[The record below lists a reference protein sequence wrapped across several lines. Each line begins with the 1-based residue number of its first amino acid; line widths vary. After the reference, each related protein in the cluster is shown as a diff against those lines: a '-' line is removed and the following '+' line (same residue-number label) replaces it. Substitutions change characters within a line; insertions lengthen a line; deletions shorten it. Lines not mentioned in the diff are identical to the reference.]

1 MADHIQ
7 CENILMSERGV
18 FEVQAGKQVDGVLR
32 ADIDLLRVAY
42 ATGAN
47 RPFLEGIMGAVL
59 FAAGLKGLWLC
70 FQSIK
75 GFRYYA
81 VLLALGIIGAA
92 MLWDV
97 LQRRYVL
104 YVRARSG
111 RVHKLSFS
119 VRAYPADIEDF
130 FRATAERFGLKIDS
144 DVPDIKV

>member
-32 ADIDLLRVAY
+32 ADIDHLRVAY

-75 GFRYYA
+75 VFGIMPSFWRSALSEQPCSGMSSSAATFSTSERGADASTSFRSPFA
-81 VLLALGIIGAA
+81 PILRTSRISSE
-92 MLWDV
+92 
-97 LQRRYVL
+97 QRR
-104 YVRARSG
+104 
-111 RVHKLSFS
+111 S
-119 VRAYPADIEDF
+119 VSA
-130 FRATAERFGLKIDS
+130 
-144 DVPDIKV
+144 